1 MINHGVSIDSSRG
14 YMPKINENVCPHK
27 NLYSNV
33 YSCFI
38 NNSQKVVTTQMS
50 INCLTDKYNVA
61 FLYNGISFGQRK
73 NEVQIHTMTE
83 MNLENI
89 VLSERSQSHHVL

>member
-1 MINHGVSIDSSRG
+1 
-14 YMPKINENVCPHK
+14 
-27 NLYSNV
+27 
-33 YSCFI
+33 
-38 NNSQKVVTTQMS
+38 MS
-50 INCLTDKYNVA
+50 INCLTDKHNVA
-61 FLYNGISFGQRK
+61 FLYNGMSFGQRK